1 MRKHSIIALSLS
13 NLCFFEAWREVLSPQ
28 SFSYLYYWKQYPGY
42 AALLALVINVV
53 LLAAVFFGGFNLL
66 RRLSSPFW
74 TSLCYFLFIVILLSA
89 LNNIRSQFDI

>member
-42 AALLALVINVV
+42 AALVALVLSVV
-53 LLAAVFFGGFNLL
+53 TGNQTEFKTTRGGSVAVALAAP
-66 RRLSSPFW
+66 R
-74 TSLCYFLFIVILLSA
+74 
-89 LNNIRSQFDI
+89 